1 MPITP
6 SHAVVALPF
15 VRSPL
20 QPAAI
25 AVGAMAP
32 DLPLFVRA
40 TPLSYAV
47 THDFAWVALTAFV
60 AFVLLLVWRMLLRPA
75 ARELSP
81 RWLAARLPGGWRV
94 PARTGVVETLSLH
107 GQVSASWRGVGILAI
122 SLVIGVVSHIT
133 WDLFTHEGR
142 WGAAVLPVIGER
154 WGPLPGYSWLQHG
167 SSVVGGVILLGCAAW
182 WLRRATA
189 TASVDRVFGSWV
201 RWAWWLS
208 LPLTLVV
215 AWAVGLAVSGPLT
228 TQFTVAHLGY
238 RVLPPAV
245 AVWGVVTAALCL
257 AVQLRARRRRSGSA
271 VDGNA
276 DGGADFS
283 G

>member
-6 SHAVVALPF
+6 AHAVVALPF

-32 DLPLFVRA
+32 DLPLFVRGS
-40 TPLSYAV
+40 PLSYAV
-47 THDFAWVALTAFV
+47 THDFAWMALTALV

-81 RWLAARLPGGWRV
+81 RWLAARLPGGWDAS
-94 PARTGVVETLSLH
+94 ARAGVIETLSLR
-107 GQVSASWRGVGILAI
+107 GQASVSWRGVAMVVV
-122 SLVIGVVSHIT
+122 SLLIGVISHIT

-142 WGAAVLPVIGER
+142 WGAAAIPAIGER

-167 SSVVGGVILLGCAAW
+167 SSVVGAFVLSACAVR
-182 WLRRATA
+182 WLRTASA
-189 TASVDRVFGSWV
+189 TASIDRVLPAWA
-201 RWAWWLS
+201 RWGWWLS
-208 LPLTLVV
+208 LPLALSV
-215 AWAVGLAVSGPLT
+215 AWVVGLAVSGPLT
-228 TQFTVAHLGY
+228 TQFTVAHLAY

-257 AVQLRARRRRSGSA
+257 AVQLRGRPRRNGSA
-271 VDGNA
+271 V
-276 DGGADFS
+276 
-283 G
+283 